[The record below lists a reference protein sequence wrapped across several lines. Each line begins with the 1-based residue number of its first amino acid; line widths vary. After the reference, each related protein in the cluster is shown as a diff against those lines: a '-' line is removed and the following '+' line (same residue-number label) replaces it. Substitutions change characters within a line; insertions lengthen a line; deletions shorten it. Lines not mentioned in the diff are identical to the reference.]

1 MEHIT
6 SPYDIVEQMRNLLMW
21 MPPPSRVC
29 NFPRNKKMEAYLY
42 SSRNVSKS
50 ELYSLGVEESYL
62 KPVDLRM
69 RSRNAKNIF

>member
-1 MEHIT
+1 
-6 SPYDIVEQMRNLLMW
+6 
-21 MPPPSRVC
+21 
-29 NFPRNKKMEAYLY
+29 MEAYLY

-69 RSRNAKNIF
+69 SSQNGKKYFS